1 MINQKKIQ
9 LFIYIM
15 YPVNVKDINKGEKYD
30 KLCENDLESLKKHA
44 IALRFVVIIKKQ
56 KVELQV
62 K

>member
-1 MINQKKIQ
+1 
-9 LFIYIM
+9 M
-15 YPVNVKDINKGEKYD
+15 YPGNVKDINKGEKYD

-44 IALRFVVIIKKQ
+44 FALRFVVIIKKQ